1 MNAWEKQNRITEEHN
16 FMGNKFHQ
24 SQNYYKLVYTELGL
38 LWLEEFDHFLSLGY
52 RVEFMGC

>member
-1 MNAWEKQNRITEEHN
+1 
-16 FMGNKFHQ
+16 MGNKFHQ

-38 LWLEEFDHFLSLGY
+38 LWLEEVDHFLSLGN